1 MNTCFKN
8 AYGSFELTRFP
19 LYPKSKTQQNL
30 QAWDGADT
38 LLLEHLYDL
47 ALPRDTKVL
56 VINDQFGAISC
67 ALGRAHRPSD
77 LFVQS
82 DSFLSL
88 SALEQNFKANN
99 IELPKQLY
107 RSIDLDKVKTALG
120 DARVDFVV
128 MRIPKSLNLLEHQ
141 LHELKTLI
149 DEKTKIVASSMT
161 KNLSKNTRSIF
172 EKVLGPSSQ
181 SLAAHKARLIHCT
194 PAIDFDNSKPKRQES
209 STTHP
214 RTFNAHGLSLSC
226 HANVFAEGRVDPG
239 TQVFIAHL
247 PQMSEKESLIDLGC
261 GNGIMGILSA
271 RACHAKQAYF
281 CDESFMAVDSAR
293 QNSTSNLADVEVY
306 VEAGNSIPEHFP
318 EVDLV
323 VCNPPFHQQQAMST
337 DMAMQMFKDAHKHL
351 KPGGELWIVANR
363 HLGYFGPVKRLF
375 GHCEN
380 MAQHAKYVVLRAQK

>member
-1 MNTCFKN
+1 MNTSVKN

-19 LYPKSKTQQNL
+19 IYPKSKAQQNL

-38 LLLEHLYDL
+38 LLIEHLHQL
-47 ALPRDTKVL
+47 APPKSARVMI
-56 VINDQFGAISC
+56 INDQFGAISC
-67 ALGRAHRPSD
+67 ALARDRSPNNIII
-77 LFVQS
+77 QS

-88 SALEQNFKANN
+88 TAIERNFNANN
-99 IELPKQLY
+99 IELPEQLY
-107 RSIDLDKVKTALG
+107 RSTEVNAIKTALG
-120 DARVDFVV
+120 GDCVDHVV

-141 LHELKTLI
+141 LHELKPLI
-149 DEKTKIVASSMT
+149 NEKTKIVASSMT
-161 KNLSKNTRSIF
+161 KTLSKNTRSIF
-172 EKVLGPSSQ
+172 EKVLGPSTQ

-194 PAIDFDNSKPKRQES
+194 PAVKSEPEQQGS
-209 STTHP
+209 STTYP

-247 PQMSEKESLIDLGC
+247 QQMTEKKSLIDLGC
-261 GNGIMGILSA
+261 GSGIMGILSA

-337 DMAMQMFKDAHKHL
+337 DMAMHMFKDAYKHL

-363 HLGYFGPVKRLF
+363 HLSYFGPVKRLF

-380 MAQHAKYVVLRAQK
+380 MAQHAKYVVLRAKK

>member
-1 MNTCFKN
+1 MNTSVTN

-19 LYPKSKTQQNL
+19 LYPKSKAQQNL

-38 LLLEHLYDL
+38 LLIEHLHQL
-47 ALPRDTKVL
+47 ALPKSARVMI
-56 VINDQFGAISC
+56 INDQFGAISC
-67 ALGRAHRPSD
+67 ALARDRSPNNIII
-77 LFVQS
+77 QS

-88 SALEQNFKANN
+88 TAIERNFNANN
-99 IELPKQLY
+99 IELPEQLY
-107 RSIDLDKVKTALG
+107 RSTEVNAIKTALG
-120 DARVDFVV
+120 GDCVDHVV
-128 MRIPKSLNLLEHQ
+128 MRIPKSLSLLEHQ
-141 LHELKTLI
+141 LHELKPLI
-149 DEKTKIVASSMT
+149 NEKTKIVASSMT
-161 KNLSKNTRSIF
+161 KTLSKNTRSIF
-172 EKVLGPSSQ
+172 EKVLGPSTQ

-194 PAIDFDNSKPKRQES
+194 PVFKSEPEQQGS
-209 STTHP
+209 STTYP

-247 PQMSEKESLIDLGC
+247 PQMTEKESLIDLGC
-261 GNGIMGILSA
+261 GSGIMGILSA

-337 DMAMQMFKDAHKHL
+337 DMAMHMFKDAYKHL

-363 HLGYFGPVKRLF
+363 HLSYFGPVKRLF

-380 MAQHAKYVVLRAQK
+380 MAQHAKYVVLRAKK

>member
-1 MNTCFKN
+1 MNTSVKN
-8 AYGSFELTRFP
+8 AYGSFKLTRFP
-19 LYPKSKTQQNL
+19 IYPKSKAQQNL

-38 LLLEHLYDL
+38 LLIEFFHQL
-47 ALPRDTKVL
+47 ALPKSARVMI
-56 VINDQFGAISC
+56 INDQFGAISC
-67 ALGRAHRPSD
+67 ALGRDCSPNNII
-77 LFVQS
+77 VQS

-88 SALEQNFKANN
+88 TAIERNFKANN
-99 IELPKQLY
+99 IEHPEQLY
-107 RSIDLDKVKTALG
+107 RSTDWDEIKTALG
-120 DARVDFVV
+120 GACVDYVL

-141 LHELKTLI
+141 LHKLKPLI
-149 DEKTKIVASSMT
+149 NEKTKIVASAMT

-172 EKVLGPSSQ
+172 EKVLGPSTQ

-194 PAIDFDNSKPKRQES
+194 AAEPEQQGS
-209 STTHP
+209 STTYP

-247 PQMSEKESLIDLGC
+247 PQMTEKKSLIDLGC
-261 GNGIMGILSA
+261 GSGIMGILSA
-271 RACHAKQAYF
+271 RACNAKRAYF
-281 CDESFMAVDSAR
+281 CDESFMAVASAR

-318 EVDLV
+318 DVDLV
-323 VCNPPFHQQQAMST
+323 VCNPPFHQQQAMSK
-337 DMAMQMFKDAHKHL
+337 DMAMQMFTDAYKHL

-363 HLGYFGPVKRLF
+363 HLSYFGPVKRLF

>member
-1 MNTCFKN
+1 MNTSVKN

-19 LYPKSKTQQNL
+19 IYPKSKAQQNL

-38 LLLEHLYDL
+38 LLIEFFHQL
-47 ALPRDTKVL
+47 ALPKSARVMI
-56 VINDQFGAISC
+56 INDQFGAISC
-67 ALGRAHRPSD
+67 ALGRDCSPNNII
-77 LFVQS
+77 VQS

-88 SALEQNFKANN
+88 TAIERNFKANN
-99 IELPKQLY
+99 IEHPEQLY
-107 RSIDLDKVKTALG
+107 RSTDWDEIKTALG
-120 DARVDFVV
+120 GACVDYVL

-141 LHELKTLI
+141 LHKLKPLI
-149 DEKTKIVASSMT
+149 NEKTKIVASAMT

-172 EKVLGPSSQ
+172 EKVLGPSTQ

-194 PAIDFDNSKPKRQES
+194 PAEPEQQGS
-209 STTHP
+209 STTYP

-247 PQMSEKESLIDLGC
+247 PQMTEKKSLIDLGC
-261 GNGIMGILSA
+261 GSGIMGILSA
-271 RACHAKQAYF
+271 RACNAKRAYF
-281 CDESFMAVDSAR
+281 CDESFMAVASAR

-318 EVDLV
+318 DVDLV
-323 VCNPPFHQQQAMST
+323 VCNPPFHQQQAMSK
-337 DMAMQMFKDAHKHL
+337 DMAMQMFTDAYKHL

-363 HLGYFGPVKRLF
+363 HLSYFGPVKRLF